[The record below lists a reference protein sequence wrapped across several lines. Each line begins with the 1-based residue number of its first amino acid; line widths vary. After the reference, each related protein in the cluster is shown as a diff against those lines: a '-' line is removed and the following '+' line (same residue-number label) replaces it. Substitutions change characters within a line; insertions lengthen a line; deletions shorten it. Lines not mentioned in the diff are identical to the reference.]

1 MNKGIRLI
9 VNAKHMLRLLA
20 YCFAAL
26 SVGLFSTLSFGQ
38 SFLAPEKA
46 FYIDSV
52 VTNKNIV
59 NVNFKIAPGYYMY
72 QERFEFTLDNA
83 PIVIKSVSFPP
94 AKVKYDPTFEKDMG
108 LYFKQT
114 NISLVLSEWPQGLTN
129 QAFVLKVVSQGC
141 AVQGICYPPVTS
153 ALQIEAIDEHKGYR
167 VISITDNTDDDLS
180 PRAPTIQINELTSAQ
195 PQDGKTSPFSLST
208 VSDSTFSNLV
218 NSADDSLFANALSTG
233 SFWGNIALFFLLG
246 TLLSLTPCVLPMI
259 PILSVLIVGQGNAVT
274 RTRGFSLAAAYVAGM
289 SLIYTALGV
298 LAGLSGAGLAGWLQT
313 PWVLGIFASLLALMG
328 LAMFDLVRI
337 EMPQAIQ
344 TKLSIQASSMR
355 GGKAF
360 IAFVMGVISALIV
373 GPCVAAPLA
382 GALLYISQTTDVWLG
397 GGALFAMSWG
407 MGLPL
412 LVLGASAG
420 SLLPKTGAWMKGV
433 KVFFGVLL
441 FGTAWWMLSPVISA
455 QTNLIGWAVLAIFS
469 GMLLGT
475 FEPKNQNQSIL
486 LQAIQKTI
494 GFILMLLAMF
504 WLIGALTGAR
514 SLINP
519 LSQITLTSAN
529 ISNSQISR
537 VSQDGSSNLVSNVM
551 PTFQIVD
558 SVETLQIALMQTTKP
573 VMLDFYADWCV
584 SCKEMEAFTFP
595 DPRVIERMKQ
605 MILLKADVTK
615 NTVQQ
620 RALLKKFKLFGPP
633 GIIFFDPSGNEIN
646 NIRVVGFQ
654 NADKF
659 TQILD
664 RVLSQTDKPQ

>member
-1 MNKGIRLI
+1 
-9 VNAKHMLRLLA
+9 MLRLLT
-20 YCFAAL
+20 YCFVAL
-26 SVGLFSTLSFGQ
+26 SVSLFSAIGFAQ

-46 FYIDSV
+46 FYIDAV
-52 VTNKNIV
+52 ITNKNTV

-72 QERFEFTLDNA
+72 QERFEFELDNA
-83 PIVIKSVSFPP
+83 PITIKSVEFPP
-94 AKVKYDPTFEKDMG
+94 AKVKFDPTFEKDMG
-108 LYFKQT
+108 LYFERT
-114 NISLVLSEWPQGLTN
+114 NISLVLSEWPQGLMN

-141 AVQGICYPPVTS
+141 AEQGICYPPVTS
-153 ALQIEAIDEHKGYR
+153 ALQIEVLNEQMGYR
-167 VISITDNTDDDLS
+167 IISITANTDDDIA
-180 PRAPTIQINELTSAQ
+180 PRAPTLKISELTSTQ
-195 PQDGKTSPFSLST
+195 VTNTGFFSQRAAN
-208 VSDSTFSNLV
+208 DSTLTTLV
-218 NSADDSLFANALSTG
+218 NSADDSQFAKALSMG

-246 TLLSLTPCVLPMI
+246 ALLSLTPCVLPMI
-259 PILSVLIVGQGNAVT
+259 PILSVLIVGQGNVVT
-274 RTRGFSLAAAYVAGM
+274 RKRGFGLAVAYVAGM

-298 LAGLSGAGLAGWLQT
+298 LAGLSGAGLAAWLQT

-337 EMPQAIQ
+337 EMPQVIQ
-344 TKLSIQASSMR
+344 TKLSNQASSMR

-360 IAFVMGVISALIV
+360 IAFIMGAISALIV

-382 GALLYISQTTDVWLG
+382 GALLYISQTRDVWLG
-397 GGALFAMSWG
+397 GGSLFAMAWG

-420 SLLPKTGAWMKGV
+420 TLLPKAGAWMEDV

-441 FGTAWWMLSPVISA
+441 LGTAWWMLSPVISA

-469 GMLLGT
+469 GMLMGT

-486 LQAIQKTI
+486 LQAIKKTI

-519 LSQITLTSAN
+519 LSQLTLAKTGVN
-529 ISNSQISR
+529 IGNSQTGQA
-537 VSQDGSSNLVSNVM
+537 SQGNASNLLSNVM
-551 PTFQIVD
+551 PSFQIVD
-558 SVETLQIALMQTTKP
+558 SVEALQIALAQTTKP

-584 SCKEMEAFTFP
+584 SCKEMEAFTFT
-595 DPRVIERMKQ
+595 DPKVIERMQK

-615 NTVQQ
+615 NTPQD
-620 RALLKKFKLFGPP
+620 RALLKKFNLFGPP
-633 GIIFFDPSGNEIN
+633 GIIFFDTRGNEIN
-646 NIRVVGFQ
+646 SIRVVGFQ

-664 RVLSQTDKPQ
+664 RVLSKTEKP

>member
-1 MNKGIRLI
+1 
-9 VNAKHMLRLLA
+9 MLRLLT
-20 YCFAAL
+20 YCFVAL
-26 SVGLFSTLSFGQ
+26 SVSLFSAIGFAQ

-46 FYIDSV
+46 FYIDAV
-52 VTNKNIV
+52 VTNKNTV

-72 QERFEFTLDNA
+72 QERFEFVLDNA
-83 PIVIKSVSFPP
+83 PITIKSVEFPP
-94 AKVKYDPTFEKDMG
+94 AKVKFDPTFEKDMG
-108 LYFKQT
+108 LYFERT
-114 NISLVLSEWPQGLTN
+114 NISLVLSEWPQGLMN

-141 AVQGICYPPVTS
+141 AEQGICYPPVTS
-153 ALQIEAIDEHKGYR
+153 ALQIEALNEQMGYR
-167 VISITDNTDDDLS
+167 IISITANTDDDIA
-180 PRAPTIQINELTSAQ
+180 PRAPTLKISELTSAQ
-195 PQDGKTSPFSLST
+195 VQVTNTGFFSQRAANEST
-208 VSDSTFSNLV
+208 LTTLV
-218 NSADDSLFANALSTG
+218 NSADDSQFAKALSMG

-246 TLLSLTPCVLPMI
+246 ALLSLTPCVLPMI
-259 PILSVLIVGQGNAVT
+259 PILSVLIVGQGNVVT
-274 RTRGFSLAAAYVAGM
+274 RKRGFGLAVAYVAGM

-298 LAGLSGAGLAGWLQT
+298 LAGLSGAGLAAWLQT

-337 EMPQAIQ
+337 EMPQVIQ
-344 TKLSIQASSMR
+344 TKLSNQASSMR

-360 IAFVMGVISALIV
+360 IAFIMGAISALIV

-382 GALLYISQTTDVWLG
+382 GALLYISQTRDVWLG
-397 GGALFAMSWG
+397 GGSLFAMAWG

-420 SLLPKTGAWMKGV
+420 TLLPKAGAWMEDV

-441 FGTAWWMLSPVISA
+441 LGTAWWMLSPVISA

-469 GMLLGT
+469 GMLMGT

-486 LQAIQKTI
+486 LQAIKKTI

-519 LSQITLTSAN
+519 LSQLTLAKTSAN
-529 ISNSQISR
+529 IGNSQTGQA
-537 VSQDGSSNLVSNVM
+537 SQGNASNLLSNVM

-558 SVETLQIALMQTTKP
+558 SVEALQIALAQTTKP

-584 SCKEMEAFTFP
+584 SCKEMEAFTFT
-595 DPRVIERMKQ
+595 DPKVIERMQK

-615 NTVQQ
+615 NTPQD
-620 RALLKKFKLFGPP
+620 RALLKKFNLFGPP
-633 GIIFFDPSGNEIN
+633 GIIFFDTRGNEIN
-646 NIRVVGFQ
+646 SIRVVGFQ

-664 RVLSQTDKPQ
+664 RVLSKTEKP